1 MTLNWPAQTRT
12 GYAEMTSREDI
23 EGAIRDG
30 MREACA
36 DSLVFSEDETRQID
50 AEYLLT
56 VNVAK
61 SVAKLNTD
69 FGDPYRIFVERQT
82 RTFCDDCIPL
92 IKRSP
97 AANLIGR
104 TEILRKPGF
113 NVRRN
118 GRIDICVYRRVSG
131 LDDVPVCAIE
141 LKKFGCASQPAI
153 DDLIRNAE
161 YFCLSGPTG
170 DSRIDFTVFGALES
184 FPKSLTAEDFK
195 RDLVELEEFY
205 TGLLTNLKPS
215 PSFSVT
221 VDPFTVRSGLEVTD
235 CDDGEKIL
243 ESNHHFAGI
252 LVTFARQP
260 KPRADRVADFV
271 KPLPP

>member
-1 MTLNWPAQTRT
+1 
-12 GYAEMTSREDI
+12 MTSREDI

-61 SVAKLNTD
+61 SVNAKLNTD

-82 RTFCDDCIPL
+82 RIFCDDCIPL

-97 AANLIGR
+97 VANLIGR

-118 GRIDICVYRRVSG
+118 GRIDICVYRGESQVSMMCQ
-131 LDDVPVCAIE
+131 CA
-141 LKKFGCASQPAI
+141 
-153 DDLIRNAE
+153 
-161 YFCLSGPTG
+161 
-170 DSRIDFTVFGALES
+170 
-184 FPKSLTAEDFK
+184 
-195 RDLVELEEFY
+195 
-205 TGLLTNLKPS
+205 
-215 PSFSVT
+215 
-221 VDPFTVRSGLEVTD
+221 
-235 CDDGEKIL
+235 
-243 ESNHHFAGI
+243 
-252 LVTFARQP
+252 
-260 KPRADRVADFV
+260 
-271 KPLPP
+271 PLN